1 MKIKEQSV
9 KRQLWLSL
17 GAILLFVMLLGGMTL
32 YFTETLW
39 QNTSKLYDHPLTVR
53 RAIADIETGVLRMHR
68 SIKDIY
74 LAPSEEEI
82 LAQMRLIEAN
92 QALINQQIEILNQR
106 YLGPKSDVEAL
117 QRYLA
122 EWEVIRADNIRL
134 VREGRLDEA
143 IQCSRSTGQCGEQVE
158 IILLA
163 IKRISNFAKNKADE
177 LHLQSYQSHQSML
190 AGLWVLLG
198 GILLMTILISLALG
212 KRINEPL
219 LELTHAARQ
228 FRSGDTSAR
237 SRYTSGN
244 EFGLLSAAF
253 NDLAAHIQA
262 ELQNRRNHQSIAEQ
276 MLSQDD
282 LHAFCAT
289 VLRALLEHTGSQTGA
304 VYLRNQST
312 DLFEQFESIGLQK
325 KSLAAFSAD
334 GFEGEFGQALL
345 SGEIQH
351 LADIPEDTRCVFSTV
366 SGDYLPRE
374 IITIPILSGDTVAAL
389 VSLSSLR
396 RYSPAALQL
405 VHDVWSVLTAR
416 LNGVLAYQKVREFS
430 KILEDQN
437 RELEAQTRELAAQ
450 TEELSEQ
457 NTELEVQK
465 KQLDEA
471 NRLKTVFLSNMSHE
485 LRTPLNSVIALSGVL
500 GRRLKDA
507 VAPEEYSYLEVIE
520 RNGRQLLE
528 LINDILDLSRIEA
541 GKEEVRLASFSIND
555 LITEITTTIEPQ
567 AQEKGID
574 LLNLVQGQSLY
585 IQSDE
590 DKCRH
595 ILQNLISNAVKF
607 TNQGKVEVSA
617 RQVNEHLKIDIRDTG
632 IGISAEQLP
641 YIFDEFRQADDS
653 TSRQFDGSGL
663 GLAIAKKYT
672 QLLQGRIDVQ
682 STLGA
687 GSTFT
692 LTLPMNIGDDNEDEF
707 LDRETSASI
716 SEPIPEMGNCFNKTI
731 LLVEDSEPAIIQL
744 SDILSEQGCHIRV
757 AHNGREAL
765 EQIAMELP
773 DAVILDLMMP
783 EVDGFEVLRLI
794 RSQARTAKLPV
805 LILTAKHVT
814 HEELSFLQGNHI
826 HQLIQK
832 GDINRQ
838 NLLKAVARM
847 LTPPNPAP
855 KPVVL
860 VIENHTD
867 NQTVV
872 AALLADSCQL
882 LQAVDGETG
891 IAMARE
897 KQPDLI
903 LLDLS
908 LPKINS
914 LKALQAIRSAEK
926 IRQIPVIAMTARA
939 MKGDREE
946 ILAQGFDGYIAKPI
960 DAETLLKTIQE
971 ILHGR

>member
-1 MKIKEQSV
+1 
-9 KRQLWLSL
+9 
-17 GAILLFVMLLGGMTL
+17 
-32 YFTETLW
+32 
-39 QNTSKLYDHPLTVR
+39 
-53 RAIADIETGVLRMHR
+53 
-68 SIKDIY
+68 
-74 LAPSEEEI
+74 
-82 LAQMRLIEAN
+82 
-92 QALINQQIEILNQR
+92 
-106 YLGPKSDVEAL
+106 
-117 QRYLA
+117 
-122 EWEVIRADNIRL
+122 
-134 VREGRLDEA
+134 
-143 IQCSRSTGQCGEQVE
+143 
-158 IILLA
+158 
-163 IKRISNFAKNKADE
+163 
-177 LHLQSYQSHQSML
+177 
-190 AGLWVLLG
+190 
-198 GILLMTILISLALG
+198 
-212 KRINEPL
+212 
-219 LELTHAARQ
+219 
-228 FRSGDTSAR
+228 
-237 SRYTSGN
+237 
-244 EFGLLSAAF
+244 
-253 NDLAAHIQA
+253 
-262 ELQNRRNHQSIAEQ
+262 

-351 LADIPEDTRCVFSTV
+351 LVNIPEDTRCVFSTV

-374 IITIPILSGDTVAAL
+374 IITIPILSGDTIEAL
-389 VSLSSLR
+389 VSLSSLKG
-396 RYSPAALQL
+396 YSPAALQL
-405 VHDVWSVLTAR
+405 VQDVWSVLTAR

-437 RELEAQTRELAAQ
+437 RELEAQTRELATQ

-500 GRRLKDA
+500 GRRLKDV

-617 RQVNEHLKIDIRDTG
+617 RQVNRHLLIDVRDTG
-632 IGISAEQLP
+632 IGISADQLP

-672 QLLQGRIDVQ
+672 LLLQGRIDVQ
-682 STLGA
+682 STPGT

-692 LTLPMNIGDDNEDEF
+692 LTLPVNIGDDNEDEF
-707 LDRETSASI
+707 LDSAASASI
-716 SEPIPEMGNCFNKTI
+716 PEPIPEMGNCFNKTV

-744 SDILSEQGCHIRV
+744 SDILCEQGCQIRV

-773 DAVILDLMMP
+773 DAIILDLMMP

-794 RSQARTAKLPV
+794 RSQAHTAKLPV

-814 HEELSFLQGNHI
+814 NEELSFLQGNHI

-838 NLLKAVARM
+838 NLLKAVTRM

-855 KPVVL
+855 KPAVL
-860 VIENHTD
+860 VIGDHAD

-882 LQAVDGETG
+882 LQAADGETG
-891 IAMARE
+891 IAMASE

-914 LKALQAIRSAEK
+914 LKVLQAIRSAEK

>member
-1 MKIKEQSV
+1 MKIKDQGI
-9 KRQLWLSL
+9 KQQLWLSL
-17 GAILLFVMLLGGMTL
+17 GAILLFVLLLGGMAL
-32 YFTETLW
+32 YFTEILW
-39 QNTSKLYDHPLTVR
+39 QNTSRLYDHPLTVR
-53 RAIADIETGVLRMHR
+53 RAIAEIEAGVLRMHR
-68 SIKDIY
+68 SMKDIY

-82 LAQMRLIEAN
+82 LAQMRIIEAD
-92 QALINQQIEILNQR
+92 QTRINQQIEILNQR

-117 QRYLA
+117 QSYLA

-143 IQCSRSTGQCGEQVE
+143 IQCSRSTGQCGQQVE

-177 LHLQSYQSHQSML
+177 LHLLSYQSRQSML

-198 GILLMTILISLALG
+198 SILLMTILISLSLT

-219 LELTHAARQ
+219 LELTQAARQ
-228 FRSGDTSAR
+228 FQNGDTSAR
-237 SRYTSGN
+237 SRYHSGN

-253 NDLAAHIQA
+253 NDLADHIQT
-262 ELQNRRNHQSIAEQ
+262 ELQNRLDHQTIAEQ
-276 MLSQDD
+276 MLNQDD
-282 LHAFCAT
+282 LHTFCAT
-289 VLRALLEHTGSQTGA
+289 VLQALLVHTHSQTGA
-304 VYLRNQST
+304 VYLRNQVT
-312 DLFEQFESIGLQK
+312 GQFEHIESVGLK
-325 KSLAAFSAD
+325 ENSLAAFSAD
-334 GFEGEFGQALL
+334 GYEGEFGQALL
-345 SGEIQH
+345 SGEIRH
-351 LADIPEDTRCVFSTV
+351 LAEIPEDTRCVFSTV

-374 IITIPILSGDTVAAL
+374 IITIPILSGDTIEAL
-389 VSLSSLR
+389 VSLSSLSA
-396 RYSPAALQL
+396 YSPAALQL
-405 VHDVWSVLTAR
+405 VQDVWSVLTAR

-430 KILEDQN
+430 KILEEQN

-541 GKEEVRLASFSIND
+541 GKEEVRLDRFSISD
-555 LITEITTTIEPQ
+555 LIAEVAAMIEPQ
-567 AQEKGID
+567 AREKGID
-574 LLNLVQGQSLY
+574 LVNLVMGESLY

-590 DKCRH
+590 SKCRH
-595 ILQNLISNAVKF
+595 ILQNLIGNAVKF
-607 TNQGKVEVSA
+607 THQGQVEISS
-617 RQVNEHLKIDIRDTG
+617 RQYNEHLLIAVQDTG
-632 IGISAEQLP
+632 IGISTEQLP

-663 GLAIAKKYT
+663 GLAIAEKYAH
-672 QLLQGRIDVQ
+672 LLHGRIDVE

-692 LTLPMNIGDDNEDEF
+692 LTLPMDMGDDDDADLPARIISANVPEAT
-707 LDRETSASI
+707 LD
-716 SEPIPEMGNCFNKTI
+716 PQNCFNKTI

-744 SDILSEQGCHIRV
+744 CDILCEQGCHIRV

-765 EQIAMELP
+765 EQIALELP

-783 EVDGFEVLRLI
+783 EVDGFEVLRLM
-794 RSQARTAKLPV
+794 RSQAHSAKVPV

-814 HEELSFLQGNHI
+814 AEELSFLQGNHI
-826 HQLIQK
+826 HQLVQK
-832 GDINRQ
+832 GDVNKE
-838 NLLKAVARM
+838 NLIKAVISM
-847 LTPPNPAP
+847 LTPPAP
-855 KPVVL
+855 VQKPVVL
-860 VIENHTD
+860 VIEDHADNHTRVAGLLED
-867 NQTVV
+867 TCDLIQT
-872 AALLADSCQL
+872 A
-882 LQAVDGETG
+882 DGETG
-891 IAMARE
+891 IAMAVD
-897 KQPDLI
+897 QPPNLI

-908 LPKINS
+908 LSKING
-914 LKALQAIRSAEK
+914 LKVIEAIRSEEK
-926 IRQIPVIAMTARA
+926 LQHVPVIAITAQTLQ
-939 MKGDREE
+939 GDREK
-946 ILAQGFDGYIAKPI
+946 ILAQGFDGCISKPMEAK
-960 DAETLLKTIQE
+960 TLLKTIQE